1 MELVALGLLY
11 PTRPILVVGPR
22 TPPIIFSDPRHPLTP
37 RQEDRI
43 ALWFQGSHYELITSE
58 IPEWLWQQVW
68 MQGGDDP
75 TEPTNI
81 PPVIEVAH
89 SIPDNPPGQTNITGD
104 GHPGQQEEGPHI
116 RPPTE
121 AASSHPSSESNPAIP
136 DLTSAGDTRT
146 TLPDIARQLS
156 PQKHDWW
163 LKAPLHT
170 VGALL
175 PRILPERAP
184 TPGRTAIQILSGDP
198 RSCLEPLPSETGPVY
213 LCGHAPADADTPP
226 GKQWTL
232 QAILAVKGGTQ
243 PLRIRV
249 GSDIHPLSG
258 AYPITP
264 DLEQRGAADLA

>member
-198 RSCLEPLPSETGPVY
+198 RTCLEPLPSETGPVY

-232 QAILAVKGGTQ
+232 QAILAVKSGTQ